1 MFNTFIVILTI
12 NDTYCGIPT
21 TILIGKGTNV
31 ILSRYIPGIVLLTCR
46 LIFAFFNCLKISVR
60 LAFPVPLLIKRT
72 KVMDDLYTLQ
82 NLVSS
87 ELSKETSLFIR
98 IAAVFTLLVK
108 MEVKR
113 LGRFYRMKLGING

>member
-1 MFNTFIVILTI
+1 
-12 NDTYCGIPT
+12 
-21 TILIGKGTNV
+21 
-31 ILSRYIPGIVLLTCR
+31 
-46 LIFAFFNCLKISVR
+46 
-60 LAFPVPLLIKRT
+60 
-72 KVMDDLYTLQ
+72 MDDLYTLQ

-98 IAAVFTLLVK
+98 IAAVFALLVK